1 MSLHDRGLIA
11 ASKLYDAHIH
21 MVNVRYISL
30 GKLKAA
36 IIETSFGEADTIDL
50 RVTNAQTNEVYEDDH
65 ALVPKNTSVTVLRM
79 PGKGKVTKLPQAKKS
94 MIQPP
99 IYVGSGK
106 SKVRYVPIVYISCS

>member
-1 MSLHDRGLIA
+1 MFFFRRTVIHHDL
-11 ASKLYDAHIH
+11 
-21 MVNVRYISL
+21 
-30 GKLKAA
+30 
-36 IIETSFGEADTIDL
+36 
-50 RVTNAQTNEVYEDDH
+50 VYEDDH